1 MQIVI
6 PDDYPPTYASLDQPD
21 LRRLAPHG
29 EVVLHT
35 TRAPDRAEL
44 FRRIADADVLINVRA
59 YTALDAEVFSTSI
72 TPHLKM
78 VSILGTGTDNVDLV
92 AAKARGIVVTNTP
105 GVGAPSV
112 AELTLGLML
121 AVTRAIPLS
130 DARLRQGIW
139 QHVEGPEL
147 DGKTLGLLGLGAIGQ
162 RVVRLGQGLGMRV
175 IAWSF
180 ANDPVR
186 AERLGVEL
194 VERDDVFRRADVV
207 SIHLR
212 NTPEVRGI
220 VGARELGLMKPDAY
234 LINTARGALV
244 DQDALADAVRDG
256 RIAGAGLDVY
266 VEEPLVPERNV
277 FKDLPNVVLMP
288 HAGAVTVEAS
298 ARSRAMPVDNII
310 AFLSGEAEHVV
321 NG

>member
-29 EVVLHT
+29 DVVLHT
-35 TRAPDRAEL
+35 TRAGDRSEL
-44 FRRIADADVLINVRA
+44 FKRIADADVLINVRA
-59 YTALDAEVFSTSI
+59 YTALDAEVFSAAI
-72 TPHLKM
+72 TPRLKM

-92 AAKARGIVVTNTP
+92 AARQRGIVVTNTP

-112 AELTLGLML
+112 AELALGLML
-121 AVTRAIPLS
+121 AVSRAIPLS
-130 DARLRQGIW
+130 DSRLRQGSW

-147 DGKTLGLLGLGAIGQ
+147 DGKTLGVLGLGAIGQ
-162 RVVRLGQGLGMRV
+162 RVARLGQGLGMRV

-180 ANDPVR
+180 LNDPAR

-194 VERDDVFRRADVV
+194 VERDDVFRRSDVV
-207 SIHLR
+207 SVHLR

-220 VGARELGLMKPDAY
+220 VGARELGLMKRSAY

-244 DQDALADAVRDG
+244 DQDALADALRAG
-256 RIAGAGLDVY
+256 RLAGAGLDVY
-266 VEEPLVPERNV
+266 QEEPLLPERNP
-277 FKDLPNVVLMP
+277 FKDLDNVVLMP

-310 AFLSGEAEHVV
+310 AFLEGHPAHVV
-321 NG
+321 NP